1 MKEIENY
8 DEINKYD
15 FYKKYYLHYAI
26 GTKFED
32 YIKITKDEYYELRQ
46 KLNNSKKAMVEVFI
60 TYAVGFYKEE
70 GTYIIKNVD
79 KDVFYCL
86 YDSQR
91 YEKNKRKHE
100 KERHLDTYF
109 EQENINNI
117 KDSYSIE
124 DIILN
129 KHDEERIEKFLKE
142 ILSEKQKSRFYK
154 NKLKKIP
161 LVVIAVEEGT
171 TPDAIRDSVNKAKKQ
186 IKKNLKNL

>member
-15 FYKKYYLHYAI
+15 FYKKYYLRYAI
-26 GTKFED
+26 GTRFENC
-32 YIKITKDEYYELRQ
+32 IKITKEEYYELKN

-70 GTYIIKNVD
+70 GTYIIKDVN

-91 YEKNKRKHE
+91 YERNKRKHE
-100 KERHLDTYF
+100 RERHINPYF

-117 KDSYSIE
+117 KGNYNLE

-129 KHDEERIEKFLKE
+129 KYENERIKQFLKE
-142 ILSEKQKSRFYK
+142 ILSEKQNSRFCK
-154 NKLKKIP
+154 NKFKKIP
-161 LVVIAVEEGT
+161 MVVIAIEEGT
-171 TPDAIRDSVNKAKKQ
+171 TPDAVRDSINKAKKQ